1 MRSMHMH
8 IAACACT
15 LHATPVTLNV
25 FENLL
30 EQFSPSLQYFRVRF
44 SVATSASATRD
55 GRQADL
61 HTKMLLAVNNDA
73 HKKKQA
79 HPPPGPPRMPPAAA
93 AFASAQICVF
103 SLGLFDV
110 ARGWACSGHMHL
122 LTSRE
127 CNLSA
132 QGSGQ
137 GGPSGTVRQHGPISG
152 AMRDHSASWAM
163 VDGAGAKRGD
173 MMRLKQKSP
182 GDLLSAHA
190 NARGCVGHLKAR
202 RTTFLELHRE

>member
-1 MRSMHMH
+1 MCIRDR
-8 IAACACT
+8 
-15 LHATPVTLNV
+15 
-25 FENLL
+25 
-30 EQFSPSLQYFRVRF
+30 FSPSLQYLRVRF

-73 HKKKQA
+73 HTQKQA
-79 HPPPGPPRMPPAAA
+79 LPPAAPRRMPPAGA
-93 AFASAQICVF
+93 AFASAQTCVF
-103 SLGLFDV
+103 SLGLLDV
-110 ARGWACSGHMHL
+110 ARGRDCSGRMHL

-190 NARGCVGHLKAR
+190 NARGCVGCLLYTSDAAD
-202 RTTFLELHRE
+202 E